1 MLIYVELN
9 ESKSIFYK
17 LFKEEEHIIEL
28 IKENIKDIKNALLH
42 EILI

>member
-17 LFKEEEHIIEL
+17 LFKEEEHIIES
-28 IKENIKDIKNALLH
+28 IKENIKDIKNAVLH

>member
-1 MLIYVELN
+1 MYIEFN

-17 LFKEEEHIIEL
+17 LFKEEEHIIES

>member
-28 IKENIKDIKNALLH
+28 IKENIKDIKNALLN

>member
-1 MLIYVELN
+1 MPIYVELN
-9 ESKSIFYK
+9 ESKNIYYK

-28 IKENIKDIKNALLH
+28 IKENIKSIKNAGLH